1 MADAEPK
8 RWVVVKMLHN
18 AIERTEAEIT
28 ELKSGRLFVR
38 DASGPDDSQEPV
50 RAPVTVL
57 PAPSPPVPPPVPV
70 PSVPS
75 KPETED

>member
-8 RWVVVKMLHN
+8 RWVIVKMLHN
-18 AIERTEAEIT
+18 AIERTEAEIA

-57 PAPSPPVPPPVPV
+57 PTPPIVAPPVPV
-70 PSVPS
+70 PSE
-75 KPETED
+75 PETED